1 MVKMEMEEQT
11 LYTRIEKVEKFLR
24 QDLSQDARRIWINKL
39 RDLKELRWQ
48 KANERIQSLARF
60 GGAYLE

>member
-1 MVKMEMEEQT
+1 MTETEEQT
-11 LYTRIEKVEKFLR
+11 LYARIDKIDGLLR
-24 QDLSQDARRIWINKL
+24 SDLSQEARYIWTKHA
-39 RDLKELRWQ
+39 RALKELRWQ

>member
-1 MVKMEMEEQT
+1 MTNEEQT
-11 LYTRIEKVEKFLR
+11 LYTRMEKVDKLLR
-24 QDLSQDARRIWINKL
+24 SDLSQEARYIWTKHA
-39 RDLKELRWQ
+39 RALKEIRWQ